1 MQRFELANEC
11 LGEYSIGKMQL
22 SPEGTYVLYDA
33 ASEEIKRLVAIISD
47 LIEDIDYSRDL
58 TVLRGCSPYYNA
70 RDEVW
75 AHSED

>member
-22 SPEGTYVLYDA
+22 SPKGTYVLYDTV
-33 ASEEIKRLVAIISD
+33 SEEIKRLIAIISD
-47 LIEDIDYSRDL
+47 LIEDIDQSRDL
-58 TVLRGCSPYYNA
+58 TILRGCSPYYSA

-75 AHSED
+75 THSED